1 MIRWVVQLTRM
12 KISNEVPGLRFVYC
26 DPEIGILSFMPIERA
41 HSLSDCR
48 CRRCRRCRRC
58 CRCHWCRRCRCCQC
72 CRHCWRFLVVVVVVR
87 AKRCQHQL
95 VEPRRRKQKIS
106 IKIKC
111 SGPIF
116 CSLYFWQKNDK
127 RTILGTYDSSI
138 KLEIKKYIENYQVK
152 IRSFKASVNEFL
164 IWNVTNFAKS
174 TKQVIRRYLSKQYG
188 I

>member
-1 MIRWVVQLTRM
+1 MRNLKIKLWSRW
-12 KISNEVPGLRFVYC
+12 SWSEVTGFRFVYC

-48 CRRCRRCRRC
+48 CRRCRRCCRCHCCRC
-58 CRCHWCRRCRCCQC
+58 CRRCHRCW
-72 CRHCWRFLVVVVVVR
+72 RHYWRFLVVVVVVR

-111 SGPIF
+111 SSPIF

-127 RTILGTYDSSI
+127 RTSLGTYDSSI
-138 KLEIKKYIENYQVK
+138 KLEIKKYIENAELK
-152 IRSFKASVNEFL
+152 ICSFKASLALFIL
-164 IWNVTNFAKS
+164 M
-174 TKQVIRRYLSKQYG
+174 RPPHLG
-188 I
+188 